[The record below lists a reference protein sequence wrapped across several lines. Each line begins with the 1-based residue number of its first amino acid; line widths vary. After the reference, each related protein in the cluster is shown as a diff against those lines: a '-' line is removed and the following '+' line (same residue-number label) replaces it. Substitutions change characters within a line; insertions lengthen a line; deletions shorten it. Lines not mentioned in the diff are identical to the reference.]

1 MSEKNNFKNLLAKY
15 SNLKEFKTGSE
26 LYSYQEK
33 ADKIYF
39 ILSGLIRIYI
49 KDNEQELEIQRQKNG
64 SFVGVTAFTALN
76 YSSRAAVYLDTKVLE
91 FKVSD
96 LRKIMQKNNSFASK
110 IINSLSQ
117 YIEKLENRN
126 KVQLAPISEINK
138 KIETEKEIKKTL
150 AAEKAAAKKKEKFI
164 DQAAAE
170 IRKPADFYLN
180 DYSVYDQKTA
190 KEDQYYLYDKEIE
203 CPACSHKMEV
213 KKIRNSRL
221 RIEEIRADL
230 RPLYKN
236 FNLYNYSIL
245 SCPSCLFTA
254 RRNDFYDF
262 SKSRKKK
269 IKNNF
274 KKIISEDLGS
284 DFKIEY
290 NDLRTINQVL
300 DAHYLALK
308 LYDFTDYH
316 ADKKAFLW
324 RELSWIYE
332 DLEEDELS
340 EKASL
345 KALKNLE
352 EFYFKEDT
360 KSTKKESDNIT
371 LLLAVLY
378 HKHNQRDKALPL
390 LDELIRDNRVSLRQR
405 NKAKDLFLEI
415 REANRNR

>member
-1 MSEKNNFKNLLAKY
+1 MSEKNNFKDLLAKY

-64 SFVGVTAFTALN
+64 SFVGVTAFTAN
-76 YSSRAAVYLDTKVLE
+76 TYSSRAAVYLDTKALE

-96 LRKIMQKNNSFASK
+96 LRKIMQRNNSFASK
-110 IINSLSQ
+110 MINSLSL

-126 KVQLAPISEINK
+126 EEQLTPISKINK

-150 AAEKAAAKKKEKFI
+150 AAEKIAAKKKGKFI
-164 DQAAAE
+164 DQAAAK
-170 IRKPADFYLN
+170 IRKQADFYLN
-180 DYSVYDQKTA
+180 GHSFYDQKAA

-203 CPACSHKMEV
+203 CPVCFQKMEI

-236 FNLYNYSIL
+236 FNLYNYSVL
-245 SCPSCLFTA
+245 SCPRCLFTA

-262 SKSRKKK
+262 SKRRMKK

-274 KKIISEDLGS
+274 KKNVSEDLGS

-290 NDLRTINQVL
+290 DELRTINQVL

-316 ADKKAFLW
+316 TDKKAFIW
-324 RELSWIYE
+324 RDLSWIYE
-332 DLEEDELS
+332 DLGETNLS

-360 KSTKKESDNIT
+360 NSTKTESDNIT

-378 HKHNQRDKALPL
+378 HKHNKSDKALPL

-415 REANRNR
+415 REAKRNS